1 MNNTGIVPKYFIYKG
16 TFDNQSISTNLL
28 TYTTDDQLFDSD
40 RIQITSS
47 LESTVLY
54 HLLITTNSPNT
65 VGTADTIIYGPA
77 SVNTSRMSSKSQIP
91 MIIVQSKHINISI
104 ASESTEK
111 NSRLLKKRSSDSY
124 EIETS
129 LSTMSDTSALNWNW
143 MNCSSIVDSVS
154 LQRIVFN
161 SRNSNSKSGYLHTIT
176 IQYAQGYFPRIE
188 TQIWIYSIIQM
199 FDEYL
204 IDQRFQIPSVQ
215 ISTESSNQT
224 YIVADHLIFVRFGS
238 FIGVSSDDKRVR
250 MVRAHSGD
258 LVYIDYDDEREEWT
272 AIAYDDTKKGIN
284 MNYTV
289 VT

>member
-1 MNNTGIVPKYFIYKG
+1 
-16 TFDNQSISTNLL
+16 
-28 TYTTDDQLFDSD
+28 
-40 RIQITSS
+40 
-47 LESTVLY
+47 
-54 HLLITTNSPNT
+54 
-65 VGTADTIIYGPA
+65 
-77 SVNTSRMSSKSQIP
+77 
-91 MIIVQSKHINISI
+91 MIMVQSKHIDISI
-104 ASESTEK
+104 DSGSTEK

-129 LSTMSDTSALNWNW
+129 LSTMNNTSALNWNW
-143 MNCSSIVDSVS
+143 MNCPSIVDSVS

-161 SRNSNSKSGYLHTIT
+161 SGDSNSKSGYLHTIT

-188 TQIWIYSIIQM
+188 TQIWLYSIIQM

-215 ISTESSNQT
+215 ISTTSPNQT
-224 YIVADHLIFVRFGS
+224 YTVADHLISLRFGS
-238 FIGVSSDDKRVR
+238 FIGVSTDDKRVR
-250 MVRAHSGD
+250 MVTTHAGD

-284 MNYTV
+284 LKYTV